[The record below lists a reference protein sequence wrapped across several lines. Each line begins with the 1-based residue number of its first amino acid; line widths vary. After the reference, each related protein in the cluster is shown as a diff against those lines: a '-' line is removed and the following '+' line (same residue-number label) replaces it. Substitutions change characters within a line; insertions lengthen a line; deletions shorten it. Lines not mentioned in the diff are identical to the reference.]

1 MNHADVWK
9 YHQNLLRVF
18 GHDISVEP
26 GFTSTWQRRQNQ
38 GMYFLQEEKYTKVR
52 LDGVKNM
59 GEYLKSKLSCK
70 PVMLSSCVIFR
81 RVRLRLQK
89 RQY

>member
-18 GHDISVEP
+18 CPDISVEP

-38 GMYFLQEEKYTKVR
+38 GMHFLQEEKYTKVR

-59 GEYLKSKLSCK
+59 GEYRKSKLW
-70 PVMLSSCVIFR
+70 L
-81 RVRLRLQK
+81 
-89 RQY
+89 